1 MKAIKLKPRSSSQ
14 NKSKR
19 TSSLHQASPSIPLI
33 KKICEKERDKL
44 FGTIKRNKAKS
55 SSKEKSFIHH
65 AHTIS
70 NNENSTKKEL
80 PSISSLNK
88 LVSNAKDLLITQN
101 NLIEQFSFLTKK
113 ISQNE
118 LEIDSLVDV
127 NQKTTNNLFSA
138 INSFKASI
146 NTLKNRNEPCAQ
158 CEKFQNFILS
168 KLNDFNELI
177 GKLGY
182 NYIFHKFKPHNFNME
197 NIEIYFTNAMNLLI
211 FLNNKTSEAY
221 EIIQKQSEQ
230 IKNYELN
237 IVSVPTNTNIINKSN
252 NENISL
258 SSQLFSSNTFTTNKS
273 GILSN
278 LNTMTNNGNTLNNT
292 TNNNINNNINV
303 NNTNINNNSTFEK
316 TSEVA
321 SSNLFDSGSFF
332 EGYKR
337 NKEMRT
343 ELQLEHHYTDGNSV
357 SQNFDDF
364 KDKDVDVKMSTYSPQ
379 RSNLI
384 K

>member
-1 MKAIKLKPRSSSQ
+1 MKAIKLKPRSASQ

-19 TSSLHQASPSIPLI
+19 TSSLRQASPSIPLI

-55 SSKEKSFIHH
+55 SSKEKSFTHH

-70 NNENSTKKEL
+70 NNENSAGKEL

-101 NLIEQFSFLTKK
+101 SLIDQFSSLTKK
-113 ISQNE
+113 ISQSE

-127 NQKTTNNLFSA
+127 NQETTNNFTST

-146 NTLKNRNEPCAQ
+146 NAQRNRNEPCPQ

-182 NYIFHKFKPHNFNME
+182 NYVFHKFKPHNFNME
-197 NIEIYFTNAMNLLI
+197 NIEVYFTNAMNLLV
-211 FLNNKTSEAY
+211 FLNNKILEAY
-221 EIIQKQSEQ
+221 DIIQKQSEQ

-237 IVSVPTNTNIINKSN
+237 MVSASNNTNIINKSN
-252 NENISL
+252 NENVSL

-273 GILSN
+273 GILSH
-278 LNTMTNNGNTLNNT
+278 LNTMTNNNGNTLNNT
-292 TNNNINNNINV
+292 TNNNTNNNINV
-303 NNTNINNNSTFEK
+303 NINNNSTFEK
-316 TSEVA
+316 TSEVT

-343 ELQLEHHYTDGNSV
+343 ELELEHHYTDGNSV

-364 KDKDVDVKMSTYSPQ
+364 KDKDVDVKMSTYNPK